1 MEASITLKKVGKLI
15 GDKTILAGLSFGVE
29 RGTLVAI
36 VGANDTG
43 KSTLLRILSGFE
55 NPDYG
60 QVYLHGLDM
69 EKRRQQTRQLVGYA
83 PHDNDLDP
91 WLTLEQNIRFSACL
105 YGVPEKDT
113 DHRISKFSLALE
125 IIPFLGELASRVS
138 HGIQKKAML
147 VRSLIH
153 DPEVLIMDEPT
164 GFMDAASIRLTW
176 QLLKK
181 LKGKKSIIY
190 VSNSLI
196 EVEQAHDRIL
206 VFQDGR
212 IIMDGSLDKL
222 LESTLDYHQFQ
233 IEFEDLTDELYNSMC
248 KVPTVVSPNRMDNI
262 FHFYGRNRSVFFDIV
277 REAADSLMIDLNV
290 KKLGLRDLMDSQFA
304 GGGLD

>member
-1 MEASITLKKVGKLI
+1 
-15 GDKTILAGLSFGVE
+15 
-29 RGTLVAI
+29 
-36 VGANDTG
+36 
-43 KSTLLRILSGFE
+43 
-55 NPDYG
+55 
-60 QVYLHGLDM
+60 
-69 EKRRQQTRQLVGYA
+69 
-83 PHDNDLDP
+83 
-91 WLTLEQNIRFSACL
+91 
-105 YGVPEKDT
+105 
-113 DHRISKFSLALE
+113 
-125 IIPFLGELASRVS
+125 
-138 HGIQKKAML
+138 ML

-233 IEFEDLTDELYNSMC
+233 IEWTIFFIFMVEIEVYSLILFERQQTL
-248 KVPTVVSPNRMDNI
+248 
-262 FHFYGRNRSVFFDIV
+262 
-277 REAADSLMIDLNV
+277 
-290 KKLGLRDLMDSQFA
+290 
-304 GGGLD
+304 